1 MSSRNAIGRA
11 VLALALA
18 APFAAAAQ
26 SVKVGDAWVR
36 PTLPGQKATGAYLE
50 LTSVSNAALVAAG
63 STAAARVEM
72 HTMSTEGGVMRM
84 RALPR
89 IDLPAGQTV
98 KLAPNG
104 MHLMLF
110 DVKEPLRI
118 GDKVTLTLTVQPA
131 GAAAGTS
138 VTTVNVEAH
147 VRNPPSGGHGTH

>member
-1 MSSRNAIGRA
+1 MDTGKSVIIGERLRRLRDLPQAETICTLREGPFMSSRIAIGRIVL

-18 APFAAAAQ
+18 LAVPLAAAAQ
-26 SVKVGDAWVR
+26 SIQVGDAWVR

-110 DVKEPLRI
+110 EVKE
-118 GDKVTLTLTVQPA
+118 
-131 GAAAGTS
+131 
-138 VTTVNVEAH
+138 
-147 VRNPPSGGHGTH
+147 